1 MLLDERKPSMPDSRS
16 LDDLLT
22 TLRSFQES
30 RTLLTAL
37 ELDLFNIL
45 GEGSTGPAA
54 ASRAGTDARATEM
67 LLNALVAL
75 GALEKEGG
83 VFRCTPESR
92 ALAAAR
98 GELMHTVR
106 KWATWSTLTDCV
118 RTGSTA
124 RSPEEK
130 RDEAATEHFIG
141 AMHARAQR
149 MAGPLAAFIDTAGPV
164 RMLDLGGGAAT
175 FSIAFAQ
182 ANPLLQAEVLDLAS
196 VVPIAERH
204 IREAGLSARVTT
216 RVGDLRSS
224 ELGTGY
230 DLLLA
235 SAVCHIL
242 GEAENL
248 DLLRRC
254 ACALNPGGR
263 LVIREFILDPD
274 RTGPKE
280 PALFA
285 LNMLVGTSRGNVYTE
300 AEYREWLQAAG
311 FGYITRR
318 RNGEDLL
325 IAVMP

>member
-1 MLLDERKPSMPDSRS
+1 MPANRS
-16 LDDLLT
+16 LDELIA

-37 ELDLFNIL
+37 ELDLFSL
-45 GEGSTGPAA
+45 LDEGSTGAVV
-54 ASRAGTDARATEM
+54 ASQAGTDARATEM

-75 GALEKEGG
+75 GALEKEGE
-83 VFRCTPESR
+83 VFRCTAASR
-92 ALAAAR
+92 SFATAR

-106 KWATWSTLTDCV
+106 KWNSWSTLTDCV
-118 RTGSTA
+118 RTGTTA
-124 RSPEEK
+124 KSPEGK

-149 MAGPLAAFIDTAGPV
+149 VAAPLAAFIGTKGPT

-175 FSIAFAQ
+175 FAIAFAQ
-182 ANPLLQAEVLDLAS
+182 ANPLLQAEVLDLET
-196 VVPIAERH
+196 VVPIAQRH
-204 IREAGLSARVTT
+204 IQEAGLTARVTT

-242 GEAENL
+242 GEAENR
-248 DLLRRC
+248 DLLQRC

-274 RTGPKE
+274 RTGPPE
-280 PALFA
+280 AALFA
-285 LNMLVGTSRGNVYTE
+285 LNMLVGTARGNVYTE
-300 AEYREWLQAAG
+300 AEYRAWLQAAG
-311 FGYITRR
+311 FGTVTRR

-325 IAVMP
+325 IAVMAERR